1 MMHTYND
8 TRTRDNTLALYGA
21 RHRSRASRITR
32 AIVRTLVVATPLVGG
47 LIYSLIPA

>member
-21 RHRSRASRITR
+21 RHRSRAYRITR
-32 AIVRTLVVATPLVGG
+32 AIVRTLIVALPLIVGV
-47 LIYSLIPA
+47 IYNLIPA

>member
-21 RHRSRASRITR
+21 KHHSTAYYALRA
-32 AIVRTLVVATPLVGG
+32 AARTLIVAIPLVGG
-47 LIYSLIPA
+47 FAYSIYPA